1 MFEIN
6 FIKDVLALELCYN
19 GGKNQRSKTY
29 WNGGTEMKKSIVKL
43 FFGVMIISL
52 LTACL
57 KNKPVPS
64 PIEED
69 NTDLLTNAIMASY
82 YLDQDS
88 PAYDYFHHTSIQR
101 FLAMWVKN
109 ETGDI
114 DQPIWQD
121 NIFTKIV
128 YVDADLKVM
137 YPDQQLYCCNF
148 SYQNNRY
155 GYVVFAYN
163 ASDPSITNW
172 EVKETTPYSYD
183 LNKNINEI
191 RDHLIKTDIDPDSVQ
206 ARCIY
211 LYDKVQKRADQAIEF
226 TDGKGDHY
234 ICCYGDP
241 EFKVEKWQIDK

>member
-1 MFEIN
+1 
-6 FIKDVLALELCYN
+6 
-19 GGKNQRSKTY
+19 
-29 WNGGTEMKKSIVKL
+29 MKKSIVKL
-43 FFGVMIISL
+43 FFCVMVIFL
-52 LTACL
+52 LTACF
-57 KNKPVPS
+57 KKTISS

-69 NTDLLTNAIMASY
+69 NADLLTNAIMDSY
-82 YLDQDS
+82 YLGQDS

-101 FLAMWVKN
+101 FLAMWIKN

-114 DQPIWQD
+114 NQPIWQD
-121 NIFTKIV
+121 DTFTKID

-155 GYVVFAYN
+155 GYVIFAYN
-163 ASDPSITNW
+163 ATDPSITNW

-211 LYDKVQKRADQAIEF
+211 LYDTVQKRADQAIEF
-226 TDGKGDHY
+226 TDGKGGHY
-234 ICCYGDP
+234 ICRYGDP
-241 EFKVEKWQIDK
+241 EFKVEKWEIDK